1 MEWLDN
7 KPDFPETLQ
16 RLLAFG
22 RFGLNNNLKIPSEIS
37 LAHESFDQML
47 LCFCGN
53 LLLKKWRSQY
63 GNLEE
68 VRSLIHKNYWDGDRV
83 EQKEFMRTDE
93 FQVTFSFNELLRF
106 LNLKQGSQN
115 EKRVIEKFRR
125 LMDLHVSFSV
135 NNKDFYQPFVLSFSV
150 SKERN
155 EDTQG
160 SLIIHPLVFYD
171 LLSHITI
178 FEEVFLKK
186 LYAL

>member
-1 MEWLDN
+1 
-7 KPDFPETLQ
+7 
-16 RLLAFG
+16 
-22 RFGLNNNLKIPSEIS
+22 
-37 LAHESFDQML
+37 ML

-83 EQKEFMRTDE
+83 EQKEHMRTDE
-93 FQVTFSFNELLRF
+93 FQVTFSFTELLRF

-125 LMDLHVSFSV
+125 FMDLHVSFSV
-135 NNKDFYQPFVLSFSV
+135 NNKDFYQPFVFSFSV

-160 SLIIHPLVFYD
+160 SLIIHPFVFYD

-186 LYAL
+186 LYALYEKHRVHNGKK